1 MKHAFMPVFAFMA
14 LCATSGA
21 QAASERV
28 GQATLVKT
36 AVTGQA
42 GPIVVKSPVHRNER
56 IRTSKSGLGEF
67 LFRDGTK
74 LAVGAGSSVV
84 VDKFVFDDDKSVQ
97 TLSIKA
103 AKGTF
108 RWISGN
114 SRSTAY
120 SIKTPSGTIGV
131 RGTRFDFYVGPD
143 GTTAVVLLSG
153 AAQFC
158 GAGGC
163 VQLRNRCDCVIAKPG
178 RRPDARRGDSTVL
191 AALGNE
197 GAFPF
202 LSGRQRLSGGFG
214 ASTGCGMSARVQ
226 GVPGQGKRN
235 AASATPRAAEP
246 TPDPPAPEPQKPD
259 PPPAP
264 EPQKPD
270 PPPAPEPQKP
280 DPPPAPEPQK
290 PIRRPLLSRTSPTS
304 PTMGSTTSMT
314 SMTATAGLGGVV
326 TDAATAMAIAV
337 MVTGTIR
344 SASRLLRSRRAGPDP
359 RNWSRRRVNFRA
371 HFPFEGGVSCRR
383 SDLSRSRSVLP

>member
-14 LCATSGA
+14 LCAASGA

-84 VDKFVFDDDKSVQ
+84 VDKFVFDDDKTVQ

-108 RWISGN
+108 RWVSGN

-131 RGTRFDFYVGPD
+131 RGTRFDFYVAPD

-226 GVPGQGKRN
+226 GVPGGKQECS
-235 AASATPRAAEP
+235 SADAHGGRTHSRRPLRAAE
-246 TPDPPAPEPQKPD
+246 A
-259 PPPAP
+259 
-264 EPQKPD
+264 
-270 PPPAPEPQKP
+270 
-280 DPPPAPEPQK
+280 
-290 PIRRPLLSRTSPTS
+290 
-304 PTMGSTTSMT
+304 
-314 SMTATAGLGGVV
+314 
-326 TDAATAMAIAV
+326 
-337 MVTGTIR
+337 R
-344 SASRLLRSRRAGPDP
+344 SAARS
-359 RNWSRRRVNFRA
+359 
-371 HFPFEGGVSCRR
+371 
-383 SDLSRSRSVLP
+383 